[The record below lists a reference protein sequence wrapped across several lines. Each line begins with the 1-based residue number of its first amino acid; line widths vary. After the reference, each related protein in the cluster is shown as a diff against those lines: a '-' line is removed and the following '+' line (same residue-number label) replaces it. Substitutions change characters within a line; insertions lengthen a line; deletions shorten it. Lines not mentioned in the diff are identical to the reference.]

1 MFIKDEGVKMLVL
14 VRKKGKINFQSCFFF
29 LKKETIQQLNLEKQF
44 TSCYS
49 KYIPSE
55 SYNH

>member
-14 VRKKGKINFQSCFFF
+14 VRKKGKINFQSWFFF
-29 LKKETIQQLNLEKQF
+29 KETIQQLNLEKQF

>member
-14 VRKKGKINFQSCFFF
+14 VRKKGKINFRSCFFF
-29 LKKETIQQLNLEKQF
+29 KKETIQQLNLEKQF